1 MKAHSVIVA
10 RGLFS
15 SKRTSLPAKWRGS
28 DAGGKVGKT
37 DTSSLRRKSD
47 NGWIYPM
54 LDILV
59 QRETKTPNRFVPDM
73 QISISFGR
81 EKKKTKRKEKRRKKR
96 RGFGRVLRDRERSI
110 FMLIGAI
117 SRISNFSP
125 VKYHR
130 SKVFHEGGNKSHFM
144 EIARPPNNAQLRP
157 PTYSSLFFFSAS
169 ISTGEWVSVEG
180 EEENYGWKV
189 FMSVDDGN
197 VVASLLCREGD
208 RGRNFF
214 EMILFFRWWL
224 FVKKIGERGRGGY
237 EVFSF
242 FWK

>member
-1 MKAHSVIVA
+1 
-10 RGLFS
+10 
-15 SKRTSLPAKWRGS
+15 
-28 DAGGKVGKT
+28 
-37 DTSSLRRKSD
+37 
-47 NGWIYPM
+47 M

-81 EKKKTKRKEKRRKKR
+81 EKKKTKRKENRRKER
-96 RGFGRVLRDRERSI
+96 RWFGRVLRDRERSI

-169 ISTGEWVSVEG
+169 ISTGEWVFVEG
-180 EEENYGWKV
+180 EEKNYG
-189 FMSVDDGN
+189 
-197 VVASLLCREGD
+197 
-208 RGRNFF
+208 
-214 EMILFFRWWL
+214 
-224 FVKKIGERGRGGY
+224 
-237 EVFSF
+237 
-242 FWK
+242 

>member
-1 MKAHSVIVA
+1 MTRI
-10 RGLFS
+10 R
-15 SKRTSLPAKWRGS
+15 R
-28 DAGGKVGKT
+28 
-37 DTSSLRRKSD
+37 RRKSWK
-47 NGWIYPM
+47 NGHEFVTSKKRQRLNLPDARHPRPTRDEDTEPFCSRYANF
-54 LDILV
+54 DIV
-59 QRETKTPNRFVPDM
+59 RPR
-73 QISISFGR
+73 
-81 EKKKTKRKEKRRKKR
+81 KKKTKRKENRRKER
-96 RGFGRVLRDRERSI
+96 RWFGRVLRDRERSI

-214 EMILFFRWWL
+214 EMILFLMIVCEKNRR
-224 FVKKIGERGRGGY
+224 KRERRIR
-237 EVFSF
+237 SI
-242 FWK
+242 

>member
-15 SKRTSLPAKWRGS
+15 SKRISLPAKWRGS

-54 LDILV
+54 LDILFNERRRHRTV
-59 QRETKTPNRFVPDM
+59 LFPICKFRYR
-73 QISISFGR
+73 SAA
-81 EKKKTKRKEKRRKKR
+81 KKKRTKRKENRRKER
-96 RGFGRVLRDRERSI
+96 RWFGRVLRDRERSI

-169 ISTGEWVSVEG
+169 ISTGEWVSV
-180 EEENYGWKV
+180 
-189 FMSVDDGN
+189 
-197 VVASLLCREGD
+197 
-208 RGRNFF
+208 
-214 EMILFFRWWL
+214 
-224 FVKKIGERGRGGY
+224 
-237 EVFSF
+237 
-242 FWK
+242 

>member
-1 MKAHSVIVA
+1 MTRI
-10 RGLFS
+10 R
-15 SKRTSLPAKWRGS
+15 R
-28 DAGGKVGKT
+28 
-37 DTSSLRRKSD
+37 RRKSWK
-47 NGWIYPM
+47 NGHEFVTSKKRQRLNLPDARHPRPTRDEDTEPFCSRYANF
-54 LDILV
+54 DIV
-59 QRETKTPNRFVPDM
+59 RPR
-73 QISISFGR
+73 
-81 EKKKTKRKEKRRKKR
+81 KKKTKRKENRRKKR
-96 RGFGRVLRDRERSI
+96 RWFGRVLRDRERSI

>member
-1 MKAHSVIVA
+1 MLADYFHRNVH
-10 RGLFS
+10 LFPRNDEDQTQEEKLE
-15 SKRTSLPAKWRGS
+15 KRTRVRYVEKATTVEFTRCS
-28 DAGGKVGKT
+28 
-37 DTSSLRRKSD
+37 TSSSTRDEDTEPFCSRYA
-47 NGWIYPM
+47 NF
-54 LDILV
+54 DIV
-59 QRETKTPNRFVPDM
+59 RPR
-73 QISISFGR
+73 
-81 EKKKTKRKEKRRKKR
+81 KKKTKRKENRRKER
-96 RGFGRVLRDRERSI
+96 RWFGRVLRDRERSI

-157 PTYSSLFFFSAS
+157 ATYSSLFFFLLLSRQVNGSLSKGRRRIMDEKFLWALMMEMLWRPFFVEKK
-169 ISTGEWVSVEG
+169 IEG
-180 EEENYGWKV
+180 ETFSKWYY
-189 FMSVDDGN
+189 F
-197 VVASLLCREGD
+197 
-208 RGRNFF
+208 
-214 EMILFFRWWL
+214 WWL

>member
-1 MKAHSVIVA
+1 MLADYFHRNVH
-10 RGLFS
+10 LFPRNDEDQTQEEKLE
-15 SKRTSLPAKWRGS
+15 KRTRVRYVEKATTVEFTRCS
-28 DAGGKVGKT
+28 
-37 DTSSLRRKSD
+37 TSSSTRDEDTEPFCSRYA
-47 NGWIYPM
+47 NF
-54 LDILV
+54 DIV
-59 QRETKTPNRFVPDM
+59 RPR
-73 QISISFGR
+73 
-81 EKKKTKRKEKRRKKR
+81 KKKTKRKENRRKKR
-96 RGFGRVLRDRERSI
+96 RWFGRVLRDRERSI

-157 PTYSSLFFFSAS
+157 ATYSSLFFFSAS

-208 RGRNFF
+208 KGKNFF

>member
-1 MKAHSVIVA
+1 MLADYFHRNVY
-10 RGLFS
+10 LFPRNDEDQTQEEKLE
-15 SKRTSLPAKWRGS
+15 KRTRVRYVEKATTVEFTRCS
-28 DAGGKVGKT
+28 
-37 DTSSLRRKSD
+37 TSSSNERRRHRTVLFPICKFRYRSAA
-47 NGWIYPM
+47 
-54 LDILV
+54 
-59 QRETKTPNRFVPDM
+59 
-73 QISISFGR
+73 
-81 EKKKTKRKEKRRKKR
+81 KKKRTKRKENRRKER
-96 RGFGRVLRDRERSI
+96 RWFGRVLRDRERSI

-157 PTYSSLFFFSAS
+157 ATYSSLFFFSAS

-208 RGRNFF
+208 KGKNFF

-242 FWK
+242 FSK